1 MIRERQDQP
10 LQGQICFKEIARL
23 YPCVVEIV
31 VPPGGLGRCLD
42 DMHQFHRQRSIK
54 NQFLS
59 RRRDDEHDYLRWCFA
74 DLATAEAFAT
84 EFSGTL
90 LLPK

>member
-1 MIRERQDQP
+1 
-10 LQGQICFKEIARL
+10 
-23 YPCVVEIV
+23 VVEIV

-74 DLATAEAFAT
+74 DVATAEAFAT
-84 EFSGTL
+84 EFSGIGWASGAEIMSML
-90 LLPK
+90 GALDRLCMR